1 MKKNNPFFYALI
13 LLAIT
18 LVSQMFTNYNYSYF
32 VDDMSLITLRQASF
46 AKIIFLFF
54 DGLNDVIF
62 GFLSD
67 KLKHKNIKRKTWIGF
82 TMPLFCSALV
92 LTYALDNTMKFSN
105 SQFLLYYIGITV
117 LFDVFSSI
125 MSVNFNS
132 LFPTLYKDQT
142 ERTKVSSL
150 THIFEIAGIGVIFLL
165 VPIIKDKIG
174 FLNTSL
180 IISILVIILLTISLI
195 NIEEKDK
202 DTLLEKEKPSFIQ
215 TLKDV
220 IKNKPFV
227 YYVITSCSFQT
238 ILGTLV
244 TILPFLVKYTL
255 RITPVQQSILTIVAS
270 VIILLSMK
278 IWSYLIQ
285 KNGVEN
291 VFKFSFIIFPIIV
304 FTLGCSFN
312 FVSALIFIILC
323 CPFIGSFLI
332 LPDLVMANIIDEDKK
347 RYHQSREGTLLSI
360 ASFTRRIALL
370 VAAVI
375 LMIASSLFGYID
387 GENPG
392 DNPSLCFKIISVV
405 FLPLVA
411 IIGSIASRFYIKA
424 ISK

>member
-1 MKKNNPFFYALI
+1 MIRYP
-13 LLAIT
+13 
-18 LVSQMFTNYNYSYF
+18 
-32 VDDMSLITLRQASF
+32 
-46 AKIIFLFF
+46 
-54 DGLNDVIF
+54 
-62 GFLSD
+62 
-67 KLKHKNIKRKTWIGF
+67 
-82 TMPLFCSALV
+82 
-92 LTYALDNTMKFSN
+92 
-105 SQFLLYYIGITV
+105 
-117 LFDVFSSI
+117 
-125 MSVNFNS
+125 
-132 LFPTLYKDQT
+132 
-142 ERTKVSSL
+142 
-150 THIFEIAGIGVIFLL
+150 
-165 VPIIKDKIG
+165 
-174 FLNTSL
+174 
-180 IISILVIILLTISLI
+180 
-195 NIEEKDK
+195 
-202 DTLLEKEKPSFIQ
+202 
-215 TLKDV
+215 
-220 IKNKPFV
+220 
-227 YYVITSCSFQT
+227 
-238 ILGTLV
+238 

-255 RITPVQQSILTIVAS
+255 RITPIQQSILTIVAS

-312 FVSALIFIILC
+312 FISALIFIILC
-323 CPFIGSFLI
+323 CPFIGSYLI

-347 RYHQSREGTLLSI
+347 RHHQSREGTLLSI